1 MNRLLVK
8 HVHSGLRAGLY
19 PNSKAL
25 TSSTVSYSIRS
36 LSTKEGTNSQ
46 NIEEWASKE
55 AIEALNGFK
64 KRFANSQSSNEQL
77 PISTYYQKLDANQI
91 HLLRITESNMLP
103 LGLGDGKTAKGQSG
117 LEYEAELRENEEDIL
132 TGKKA
137 ELSGILANGIAAKSI
152 IRPAEHLV
160 FFTPRVSSSSL
171 GDDGSDTTFNPP
183 GGIFTR
189 RMWAGGKM
197 EWLGKDKGHQI
208 RVGDRMWE
216 RTFVE
221 EAELKKLSN
230 GGEMILVWVRKEFG
244 IHKDTTLFNDRRSWI
259 FQRALPTS
267 SNAEPQKSAA
277 ITPKSDLS
285 SLSPPEGLL
294 YPTLQYQ
301 TPANLFRYSALT
313 FNAHA
318 IHLSP
323 PWAQQVEGHKGIV
336 VHGPLNLS
344 LLVRKW
350 GREIAG
356 WHLNEK
362 GEFIDANPKEK
373 KQVLKSVDYRAKR
386 PIYAE
391 QPYWIGIQQSNSNEP
406 SADNEHK
413 HTVVAVKPDGQIIM
427 EATIT
432 SQSKV

>member
-1 MNRLLVK
+1 MRLL
-8 HVHSGLRAGLY
+8 
-19 PNSKAL
+19 
-25 TSSTVSYSIRS
+25 SISHS
-36 LSTKEGTNSQ
+36 LSNKARADSQ
-46 NIEEWASKE
+46 KVEEWASKE

-64 KRFANSQSSNEQL
+64 QRFARSEDK
-77 PISTYYQKLDANQI
+77 PVSTYYQKLDANQI
-91 HLLRITESNMLP
+91 HLLRITEANMLP
-103 LGLGDGKTAKGQSG
+103 LGFSDGSKADGQGGS
-117 LEYEAELRENEEDIL
+117 EYEAALRQSEEDIL
-132 TGKKA
+132 AGQRA
-137 ELSGILANGIAAKSI
+137 ESSGILSNGIAAKSKI
-152 IRPAEHLV
+152 IPAEHLA

-171 GDDGSDTTFNPP
+171 GADGSDTTFNPP
-183 GGIFTR
+183 GGVFTR

-197 EWLGKDKGHQI
+197 TWSNKTSAQDMRI
-208 RVGDRMWE
+208 GDLLWE

-230 GGEMILVWVRKEFG
+230 GGEMLLVWVRKEFG
-244 IHKDTTLFNDRRSWI
+244 IHDDPIMIDRRSWI
-259 FQRALPTS
+259 FQRALSTS
-267 SNAEPQKSAA
+267 NVEPQKSAA
-277 ITPKSDLS
+277 IEPKPDLS

-356 WHLNEK
+356 WHLNEN
-362 GEFIDANPKEK
+362 GEFVDGVSGEK
-373 KQVLKSVDYRAKR
+373 KHHIHSVEYRAKS

-391 QPYWIGIQQSNSNEP
+391 QPYWIGIDQSVAKETASTDKE
-406 SADNEHK
+406 K
-413 HTVVAVKPDGQIIM
+413 HTILAVKPDGRVIM
-427 EATIT
+427 EATIV
-432 SQSKV
+432 SRI